1 MGLSVM
7 MSLLGLIAISTYYAN
22 ENTKEIAIRKVLGS
36 DVKGEIWRNIRLY
49 MILVLIA
56 IAFAIPVAIVISRE
70 YLSRFAYRIEN
81 YWWIFIVA
89 AIGSLLTAFLSV
101 YWQISRSAHVNPA
114 KELKKE

>member
-1 MGLSVM
+1 M
-7 MSLLGLIAISTYYAN
+7 STYYSN
-22 ENTKEIAIRKVLGS
+22 ENAKVIAIRKVLGS

-56 IAFAIPVAIVISRE
+56 IAVAIPLAIVISRE

-89 AIGSLLTAFLSV
+89 AVGSLIISFFSV
-101 YWQISRSAHVNPA
+101 YWQISRSAHINPA
-114 KELKKE
+114 SELKKE